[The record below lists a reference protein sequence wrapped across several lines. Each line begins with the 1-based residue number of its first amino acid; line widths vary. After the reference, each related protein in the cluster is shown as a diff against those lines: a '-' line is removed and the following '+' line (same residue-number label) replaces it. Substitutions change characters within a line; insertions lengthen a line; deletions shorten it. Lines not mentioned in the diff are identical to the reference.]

1 MTAVLDRLTKPVVVL
16 LGLAS
21 SLALAGT
28 TALEWLRATA
38 PDLTGTV
45 IEVPVPG
52 QEAAPAVMALGLVG
66 AAASLASALS
76 SVWVRWVTG
85 PVLVLTGAT
94 AAVLS
99 AGVFLDP
106 EAAARAGV
114 ARATGLLG
122 GDLHATTGTWPLL
135 AVVPAVLVALA
146 GLAVLVAGGR
156 WRTGSRYRSAAVA
169 APQAAAASPQDDP
182 AAAWDA
188 LTRGQDPTEYEV
200 DPAQHTGPE
209 PDRGHDAVG
218 EDRSPRHDVAQ

>member
-1 MTAVLDRLTKPVVVL
+1 MNAVLDRLTKPVVVL
-16 LGLAS
+16 LGLAA

-45 IEVPVPG
+45 IEVPVTG
-52 QEAAPAVMALGLVG
+52 QEAAPAMMALGLVG

-85 PVLVLTGAT
+85 PVLVLAGAT

-99 AGVFLDP
+99 AGVALDP
-106 EAAARAGV
+106 GAAARAGV
-114 ARATGLLG
+114 ARATGVLG
-122 GDLHATTGTWPLL
+122 GDLHATASTWPLL

-169 APQAAAASPQDDP
+169 APQSAAASPQDDP

-188 LTRGQDPTEYEV
+188 LTRGQDPSDV
-200 DPAQHTGPE
+200 DE
-209 PDRGHDAVG
+209 PDAGGLDNDQPRRG
-218 EDRSPRHDVAQ
+218 DVAE